1 MRDEVTD
8 MASQKVGD
16 TIIAKRVDGK
26 YDVLLISGISGA
38 RDTVRDSVI
47 DLEIARHL
55 ARNNLTDGG
64 TVWYRHH
71 EDPPDHLELF

>member
-16 TIIAKRVDGK
+16 TIIAKRVDGN
-26 YDVLLISGISGA
+26 YDVLLISGA

-47 DLEIARHL
+47 DLETARRL

-71 EDPPDHLELF
+71 EDPPDHLELL